1 MEIKVTA
8 GDLFSEELAISDI
21 PSDWADVA
29 LASPPPTP
37 PAMTS
42 P

>member
-1 MEIKVTA
+1 MEIEVA
-8 GDLFSEELAISDI
+8 LVGLFSEELAVSDI
-21 PSDWADVA
+21 PSNWADVA
-29 LASPPPTP
+29 LESPPPTP